1 MLSTPTTATETGKP
15 TSREDVAVSRRRA
28 LTKLGL
34 AAGVAY
40 STPTLLQLDR
50 RALAASTPCPP
61 AGQKGVWR
69 PPSCP
74 NK

>member
-1 MLSTPTTATETGKP
+1 MEKPPETTEAAVP
-15 TSREDVAVSRRRA
+15 SPREHIAVSRRRA
-28 LTKLGL
+28 LAKLGL

-61 AGQKGVWR
+61 PGQGGVFR

-74 NK
+74 TK

>member
-1 MLSTPTTATETGKP
+1 MQTTPETTKSETP
-15 TSREDVAVSRRRA
+15 SPREDISVSRRRA
-28 LTKLGL
+28 LAKLGL

>member
-1 MLSTPTTATETGKP
+1 MHKAPEKVEATAP
-15 TSREDVAVSRRRA
+15 SPREDSTVSRRRA
-28 LTKLGL
+28 LAKLGL

-61 AGQKGVWR
+61 PGQKGVFR
-69 PPSCP
+69 PPTCP

>member
-1 MLSTPTTATETGKP
+1 MHNLPETTKIETPST
-15 TSREDVAVSRRRA
+15 REDVAVSRRRA
-28 LTKLGL
+28 LAKLGL

-40 STPTLLQLDR
+40 SAPTLMQLDR
-50 RALAASTPCPP
+50 KALAASTPCPP

>member
-1 MLSTPTTATETGKP
+1 MHSTPETTKAGTP
-15 TSREDVAVSRRRA
+15 SSREDVAVSRRRA
-28 LTKLGL
+28 LAKLGL

-40 STPTLLQLDR
+40 TTPTLLQLDR
-50 RALAASTPCPP
+50 KALAASTPCPP

-74 NK
+74 WK

>member
-1 MLSTPTTATETGKP
+1 MDKTPETTKTAIP
-15 TSREDVAVSRRRA
+15 FSREEISVSRRRA
-28 LTKLGL
+28 LAKLGL

-61 AGQKGVWR
+61 PGMKGVFR
-69 PPSCP
+69 PPTCP

>member
-1 MLSTPTTATETGKP
+1 MHNVPETTETATP
-15 TSREDVAVSRRRA
+15 PAREDIAVSRRRA
-28 LTKLGL
+28 LAKLGL

-40 STPTLLQLDR
+40 SVPTVMQLDR

>member
-1 MLSTPTTATETGKP
+1 MHNVPETTKTATPSPRET
-15 TSREDVAVSRRRA
+15 VAVSRRRA
-28 LTKLGL
+28 LAKLGL

-50 RALAASTPCPP
+50 KALAASTPCPP

-74 NK
+74 WK

>member
-1 MLSTPTTATETGKP
+1 MDKTPETTEAATP
-15 TSREDVAVSRRRA
+15 SSREHIAVSRRRA
-28 LTKLGL
+28 LAKLGL

-50 RALAASTPCPP
+50 HALAAATPCPP
-61 AGQKGVWR
+61 PGQKGVFR
-69 PPSCP
+69 PPSCH

>member
-1 MLSTPTTATETGKP
+1 MHSTPELTEAGTPP
-15 TSREDVAVSRRRA
+15 TSKDAAVSRRRA
-28 LTKLGL
+28 LAKLGL

-74 NK
+74 WR